1 MASVVEIHLQ
11 RRDSARA
18 AEVTAAIILAAGASS
33 RMGMPKANLPFRG
46 GTFLSHLTAKLA
58 AHCHPVLTV
67 TGAHLLPAFGPQVH
81 NPNWRQGQLTSL
93 QCGVRAIPEAHST
106 LFTLVDHPDPADAT
120 IAALLN
126 SMALI
131 AIPVYNG
138 RKGHPVF
145 FQSALIPEFLALP
158 QTASA
163 KEVFRRHIAST
174 EYIPVND
181 AGVTDDIDDPTAL
194 AAFRARTEHA

>member
-1 MASVVEIHLQ
+1 MAQPFKIDLS
-11 RRDSARA
+11 RRDPTRA
-18 AEVTAAIILAAGASS
+18 SEVTAAIILAAGAST
-33 RMGMPKANLPFRG
+33 RMGTPKANLPFRG
-46 GTFLSHLTAKLA
+46 GTFLSHLTARLS
-58 AHCHPVLTV
+58 AHCNPVITV
-67 TGAHLLPAFGPQVH
+67 TGAIALASGQHVFNADWQ
-81 NPNWRQGQLTSL
+81 QGQLSSL
-93 QCGVRAIPEAHST
+93 QCGLRALPPVDSAI
-106 LFTLVDHPDPADAT
+106 FTLVDHPDPADAT

-126 SMALI
+126 SVALI

-145 FQSALIPEFLALP
+145 FQSALIPELLALP

>member
-1 MASVVEIHLQ
+1 
-11 RRDSARA
+11 
-18 AEVTAAIILAAGASS
+18 VTAAIILAAGASS

-106 LFTLVDHPDPADAT
+106 LFTLVDHPDPADET
-120 IAALLN
+120 ILSLLA
-126 SMALI
+126 SRALI
-131 AIPVYNG
+131 AIPVHNG
-138 RKGHPVF
+138 SKGHPVF
-145 FQSALIPEFLALP
+145 FQASLFSAILALP
-158 QTASA
+158 ETATA
-163 KEVFRRHIAST
+163 KELFSQHLAST

-181 AGVTDDIDDPTAL
+181 PGVLDDVDDPESL
-194 AAFRARTEHA
+194 SRFRQRTENA